1 MKTEQEKFWKGKFG
15 FSYSKRERNLK
26 DIKSRVHHFKKIL
39 KNTKKI
45 KSIFEIGT
53 NIGLNLDAI
62 KKIKPAIKTNGV
74 EINKEVISKI
84 NKKHVIFNGSIL
96 NFESKNNYDLVFTRA
111 VLIHIN
117 PKKLSQVY
125 KKIYDLSKKYIL
137 IDEFFNPTP
146 ISIDYRGHKN
156 KLFKRDFAYEIMKKY
171 NLKLVDYGF
180 GWSKDPKFPQ
190 VDSNWFLFQK
200 KH

>member
-15 FSYSKRERNLK
+15 LSYSKRERNLK
-26 DIKSRVHHFKKIL
+26 DIKSRVHHFKKIF
-39 KNTKKI
+39 KNTEKI

-62 KKIKPAIKTNGV
+62 KKIKPGIKTIGI
-74 EINKEVISKI
+74 EINKEVITKI
-84 NKKHVIFNGSIL
+84 SKKHIIFNSSIL
-96 NFESKNNYDLVFTRA
+96 NFNSKNNYDLVFTRA

-117 PKKLSQVY
+117 PRKLSQVY

-146 ISIDYRGHKN
+146 VTLKYRGHEN
-156 KLFKRDFAYEIMKKY
+156 KLFKRDFAFEIMKKY
-171 NLKLVDYGF
+171 DLKLIDYGL
-180 GWSKDPKFPQ
+180 
-190 VDSNWFLFQK
+190 VE
-200 KH
+200 